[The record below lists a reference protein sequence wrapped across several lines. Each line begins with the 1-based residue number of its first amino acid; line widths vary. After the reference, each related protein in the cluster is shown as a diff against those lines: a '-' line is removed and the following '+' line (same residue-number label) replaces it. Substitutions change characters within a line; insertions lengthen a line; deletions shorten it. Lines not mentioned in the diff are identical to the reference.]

1 MQIKKFYTNRVLDFN
16 GEFYNANFELS
27 DGVWSEFSVGSL
39 VNNINVENYI
49 VPTLPVEIHIH
60 GISQFDFSHDNFFD
74 LEEVDRNAREEGILC
89 IPSIFLAQNN
99 LDNFIEFMKKYNAY
113 KEEGKLD
120 NIPGISLEGPLLGS
134 FGGTPKQGTWLPS
147 TAEWKKV
154 ISCANLGLK
163 YIVLSPDALSKG
175 SCLYSNL
182 SKEYPSLDWIAD
194 EILKSGIKIS
204 IGHFHKKNS
213 KKSASLINVILNV
226 AKKYYPEN
234 VGSAVMVDHF
244 FNDMPSNIK
253 YAWRT
258 PECKDR
264 REVDLKNL
272 KINEWTINNIE
283 EILGIVPSTIIKAA
297 KRGDL
302 TVCLNFDGE
311 HVETLIAQK
320 VVELIGP
327 QNVCAMTDRTEVNTM
342 GNITLSQRVSSNL
355 WYQQNGAVAAGTST
369 IDEQMKNLRLLGFN
383 ESEVWTMC
391 SFVPYKFLGIS
402 HLVDI
407 NKESSFSLVTKERER
422 FNLEFIRELVLKP

>member
-1 MQIKKFYTNRVLDFN
+1 MQIKNFYANRVLDLN
-16 GEFYNANFELS
+16 GDFLKANLELR
-27 DGVWSEFSVGSL
+27 DTVWSEFGVGSI
-39 VNNINVENYI
+39 VHNYNVENYI

-74 LEEVDRNAREEGILC
+74 LEEVDRNARDEGILC
-89 IPSIFLAQNN
+89 IPSIFLVQDN
-99 LDNFIEFMKKYNAY
+99 LDNFIYFMKKYKAY
-113 KEEGKLD
+113 KEEGKLG

-134 FGGTPKQGTWLPS
+134 FGGTPQQGTWLPS
-147 TAEWKKV
+147 TDEWNKI

-175 SCLYSNL
+175 SCLYSKIN
-182 SKEYPSLDWIAD
+182 KEYPSLDWIAD
-194 EILKSGIKIS
+194 AILKAGMKIS

-213 KKSASLINVILNV
+213 KESARLINVILDI
-226 AKKYYPEN
+226 AKKYYPSN

-258 PECKDR
+258 SECKAN
-264 REVDLKNL
+264 REKDLKKL
-272 KINEWTINNIE
+272 KVNEWTLDNIE
-283 EILGIVPSTIIKAA
+283 EILGVVPSTIIKAA
-297 KRGDL
+297 RSGEL

-311 HVETLIAQK
+311 HVDTIIARK
-320 VVELIGP
+320 VVDLIGL
-327 QNVCAMTDRTEVNTM
+327 QNVCAMTDRIEVNTM
-342 GNITLSQRVSSNL
+342 GNIALSQRVSSNL

-369 IDEQMKNLRLLGFN
+369 IDKQMENLRLMGFN

-391 SFVPYKFLGIS
+391 SFVPYKFLGIN

-407 NKESSFSLVTKERER
+407 NKESSFSLVTEERER
-422 FNLEFIRELVLKP
+422 FNFEFKRELVLKP